1 MDNFDIDIR
10 LVIDPSDT
18 IGPICELDSP
28 YGKDELIKLAEEA
41 CIEFIINKLP
51 FVASVTI
58 LRNNGFGSLLPD
70 ESTKVERSEEDSL
83 DD

>member
-10 LVIDPSDT
+10 LEIDPFDT
-18 IGPICELDSP
+18 MGIDAPFST
-28 YGKDELIKLAEEA
+28 DEIIKFAEEA

-51 FVASVTI
+51 FVASVAI

-70 ESTKVERSEEDSL
+70 ESTKVERTEEDSP